1 MLRNLFM
8 GLLLANL
15 LLFTWSRW
23 IMAPDVADLASPG
36 EQSEAQLVLIER
48 TDRPHANGTGSAPDG
63 TRCFRI
69 GPFASAQAAAV
80 VGDRL
85 SSRGLPVERTSESG
99 QIWVG
104 HWVQLPDLASIE
116 TAREA
121 VKKLVSGGI
130 RDAYISSREPTIDI
144 SLGVFRGRR
153 GADDVIRLAR
163 ALGYAAEATDRFRD
177 GIEYWV
183 EVSTSADQPPDSADL
198 RIGEAQIIRIEE
210 RGCAPSVAGSAS
222 NHDHG
227 ADADVSLES
236 PVRETI
242 SSESTPL
249 PE

>member
-15 LLFTWSRW
+15 LLFAWSRW
-23 IMAPDVADLASPG
+23 IMAPDVADPASPG
-36 EQSEAQLVLIER
+36 EQSEARLVLLDR
-48 TDRPHANGTGSAPDG
+48 TPASGTGSTAEG
-63 TRCFRI
+63 ARCFRI

-85 SSRGLPVERTSESG
+85 SSRGLPVELTSESG

-104 HWVQLPDLASIE
+104 HWVQLLDLPSIE
-116 TAREA
+116 AAHQA

-130 RDAYISSREPTIDI
+130 RDAYIFSREPTIDI

-163 ALGYAAEATDRFRD
+163 DLGYAAEATDRFRD

-183 EVSTSADQPPDSADL
+183 AVSTPADLPPDPADL

-210 RGCAPSVAGSAS
+210 RTCAPAAAGPAD

-227 ADADVSLES
+227 ADADVSL
-236 PVRETI
+236 
-242 SSESTPL
+242 
-249 PE
+249 